1 MIHIR
6 IRGGL
11 GNQMFQYATAR
22 RLSHKYNTD
31 LALNT
36 EYFYNTP
43 KKDVKRKYQLDVF
56 NIDKNI
62 KTETKVS
69 PIIKLIQKIFLKFFG
84 EKIQISIANLI
95 LKIKLPIYLNG
106 YFQNEKY
113 FSDIREEIL
122 LKEFTLN
129 KEINEETKK
138 IKEIIL
144 KSEAICLNVRRGDY
158 LRPDYLKI
166 YGICSM
172 EYYTKALEYIKQRV
186 ENPLICIF
194 SDDPEWVKKEFKI
207 DNVLFTDNRTISDY
221 EQMYLMSLCKHNI
234 MANSSFSWWGAWLNQ
249 NPKKIVI
256 GPKQWLVSKS
266 SDELDI
272 MPKDWIKM

>member
-22 RLSHKYNTD
+22 HLSYKYNTD

-62 KTETKVS
+62 KTETKVN

-84 EKIQISIANLI
+84 DKIQISIANLI
-95 LKIKLPIYLNG
+95 LKIKLSVYLNG

-113 FSDIREEIL
+113 FSDIRAIL

-138 IKEIIL
+138 TKEIIL
-144 KSEAICLNVRRGDY
+144 KSEAVCLNVRRGDY

-249 NPKKIVI
+249 NPNKIVI
-256 GPKQWLVSKS
+256 GPKQWLVNKS
-266 SDELDI
+266 SEELDI

>member
-1 MIHIR
+1 MIYTR

-11 GNQMFQYATAR
+11 GNQMFQYAAAR
-22 RLSHKYNTD
+22 SLSKKYNTD
-31 LALNT
+31 LILNT

-43 KKDVKRKYQLDVF
+43 LKDVKRKYQLNVF

-62 KTETKVS
+62 KIEAKIN
-69 PIIKLIQKIFLKFFG
+69 PIIKFIQKIFLKFFG
-84 EKIQISIANLI
+84 DKIQIFIANLI
-95 LKIKLPIYLNG
+95 LKIKLSVYLNG

-113 FSDIREEIL
+113 FLDIREIL
-122 LKEFTLN
+122 LEEFTLN

-138 IKEIIL
+138 IKEVIE

-172 EYYTKALEYIKQRV
+172 EYYNQALEYIKDRV
-186 ENPLICIF
+186 KKPLICIF

-207 DNVLFTDNRTISDY
+207 DNVLFTDNTTISEY

-234 MANSSFSWWGAWLNQ
+234 IANSSFAWWGAWLNQ
-249 NPKKIVI
+249 NPNKIVI
-256 GPKQWLVSKS
+256 GPKQWLVNKTS
-266 SDELDI
+266 EEIDI
-272 MPKDWIKM
+272 MPKDWIKI

>member
-1 MIHIR
+1 MIYTR

-11 GNQMFQYATAR
+11 GNQMFQYAAAR
-22 RLSHKYNTD
+22 SLSKKYNTD
-31 LALNT
+31 LILNT

-43 KKDVKRKYQLDVF
+43 LKDVKRKYQLNVF

-62 KTETKVS
+62 KIEAKIN
-69 PIIKLIQKIFLKFFG
+69 PIIKFIQKIFLKFFG
-84 EKIQISIANLI
+84 DKIQIFIANLI
-95 LKIKLPIYLNG
+95 LKIKLSVYLNG

-113 FSDIREEIL
+113 FLDIREIL
-122 LKEFTLN
+122 LEEFTLN

-138 IKEIIL
+138 IKEVIE

-172 EYYTKALEYIKQRV
+172 EYYNQALEYIKDRV
-186 ENPLICIF
+186 KKPLICIF

-234 MANSSFSWWGAWLNQ
+234 IANSSFAWWGAWLNQ
-249 NPKKIVI
+249 NPNKIVI
-256 GPKQWLVSKS
+256 GPKQWLVNKTS
-266 SDELDI
+266 EEIDI
-272 MPKDWIKM
+272 MPKDWIKI

>member
-22 RLSHKYNTD
+22 CLSHKYNTN

-43 KKDVKRKYQLDVF
+43 KKDVKRPYQLNVF
-56 NIDKNI
+56 NINKNI
-62 KTETKVS
+62 ETETKVN
-69 PIIKLIQKIFLKFFG
+69 PVMKLLQRVFLKFFG
-84 EKIQISIANLI
+84 DKIQISIANLI
-95 LKIKLPIYLNG
+95 LKIKLPVYLNG

-113 FSDIREEIL
+113 FLDIREIL

-138 IKEIIL
+138 IKERIE
-144 KSEAICLNVRRGDY
+144 KSEAVCLNVRRGDY

-172 EYYTKALEYIKQRV
+172 EYYAEALKYIKQRV
-186 ENPLICIF
+186 ENPLVCIF

-234 MANSSFSWWGAWLNQ
+234 IANSSFSWWGAWLNQ
-249 NPKKIVI
+249 NPNKIVI
-256 GPKQWLVSKS
+256 GPKQWLVNKS
-266 SDELDI
+266 SEELDI

>member
-1 MIHIR
+1 MIKIQ
-6 IRGGL
+6 IKGGL
-11 GNQMFQYATAR
+11 GNQMFQYAAAR
-22 RLSHKYNTD
+22 SLSKKYNTD
-31 LALNT
+31 LILNT

-43 KKDVKRKYQLDVF
+43 PKDVKRTYQLNVF

-62 KTETKVS
+62 KIETEIN
-69 PIIKLIQKIFLKFFG
+69 PLIKILQKLFLKFG
-84 EKIQISIANLI
+84 SDKIQILIANLI
-95 LKIKLPIYLNG
+95 LKIKLPVYLNG

-113 FSDIREEIL
+113 FLDIREIL

-129 KEINEETKK
+129 KEISEETKK
-138 IKEIIL
+138 IKEIIE

-172 EYYTKALEYIKQRV
+172 EYYNEALEYIKDRV
-186 ENPLICIF
+186 KKPLICIF
-194 SDDPEWVKKEFKI
+194 SDDPEWIKKEFKI

-234 MANSSFSWWGAWLNQ
+234 IANSSFAWWGAWLNQ
-249 NPKKIVI
+249 NPNKIVI
-256 GPKQWLVSKS
+256 GPKQWLVNKTSE
-266 SDELDI
+266 ELDI
-272 MPKDWIKM
+272 MPKDWIKI

>member
-22 RLSHKYNTD
+22 HLSYKYNTD

-62 KTETKVS
+62 KTETKVN

-84 EKIQISIANLI
+84 DKIQISIANLI
-95 LKIKLPIYLNG
+95 LKIKLSVYLNG

-113 FSDIREEIL
+113 FSDIRAIL

-144 KSEAICLNVRRGDY
+144 KSEAVCLNVRRGDY

-249 NPKKIVI
+249 NPNKIVI
-256 GPKQWLVSKS
+256 GPKQWLVNKS
-266 SDELDI
+266 SEELDI